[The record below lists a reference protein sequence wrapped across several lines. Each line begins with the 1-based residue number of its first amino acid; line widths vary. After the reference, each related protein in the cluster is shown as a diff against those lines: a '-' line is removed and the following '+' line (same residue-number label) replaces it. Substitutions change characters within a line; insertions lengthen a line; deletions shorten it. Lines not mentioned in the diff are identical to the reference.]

1 MEKKTVFVRET
12 SGLIKQ
18 VSLIDAVMLN
28 IANMSIG
35 IALFQSISPYITK
48 GGVLWIASLI
58 GLVLALPQALV
69 YTFFNRKIG
78 RTGGDYI
85 WISRNLGG
93 SLGTIFAIAYLIEST
108 AFYALISF
116 FSASAINS
124 ALLTIGYLNHQS
136 SLIYVAQNIIVNP
149 YINPTFNQRLIFYG
163 ISSIAFIA
171 IILVNILR
179 SKWGF
184 KLVTGLGIFSM
195 LTVILGMITIA
206 INSSHFGSSI
216 TPLLNDFNISVQSN
230 LPKTILPTS
239 VSLGAT
245 LFLLPLFALYTY
257 PWMNAGPAVSSEFK
271 GGKVAKYN
279 VFISL
284 LLTGMFVTLGFFEM
298 DAVAGYYYNLNAY
311 PSAIYNFWTAAIAL
325 SNNYIIEWILGLG
338 LILWNYFVLAY
349 GVVVFSR
356 YVFALSFDRVLPEI
370 FSKLNKYGSPVYA
383 HTLDLVLTLVLLLVP
398 VFSLNAALALYGA
411 SIVGMLYFLAVGIAA
426 IAYGLKNNN
435 SMITTAGFLMTGYFL
450 YLTYEAGTNPLFGF
464 TTSSGVN
471 YITLAFVLISFI
483 SGVIIWYVSKIINS
497 RKGIDLSIVFKEI
510 PPD

>member
-1 MEKKTVFVRET
+1 MEKKTIFVRET

-171 IILVNILR
+171 IILINILR

-195 LTVILGMITIA
+195 LTVILGMIIIA

-216 TPLLNDFNISVQSN
+216 TPLLNDFNVSVQSN

-271 GGKVAKYN
+271 GGKVSKYN
-279 VFISL
+279 VLISL
-284 LLTGMFVTLGFFEM
+284 
-298 DAVAGYYYNLNAY
+298 
-311 PSAIYNFWTAAIAL
+311 
-325 SNNYIIEWILGLG
+325 
-338 LILWNYFVLAY
+338 
-349 GVVVFSR
+349 
-356 YVFALSFDRVLPEI
+356 
-370 FSKLNKYGSPVYA
+370 
-383 HTLDLVLTLVLLLVP
+383 
-398 VFSLNAALALYGA
+398 
-411 SIVGMLYFLAVGIAA
+411 
-426 IAYGLKNNN
+426 
-435 SMITTAGFLMTGYFL
+435 
-450 YLTYEAGTNPLFGF
+450 
-464 TTSSGVN
+464 
-471 YITLAFVLISFI
+471 
-483 SGVIIWYVSKIINS
+483 
-497 RKGIDLSIVFKEI
+497 
-510 PPD
+510 